1 MVMSRSYVME
11 ITTEVVRL
19 LSETAPSVLSF
30 PRAQQDRKAGRLA
43 LRHGMDTQEIVSGDD
58 LLLSVEVRPGSW
70 SDRKCWLYSVIGRTL
85 YNVIPPVRVGV
96 YRTSK
101 RSLIFSILALKCPS
115 RVLSVCG
122 KGGLECCSAFSIK
135 KLRVVRPNLCEG

>member
-43 LRHGMDTQEIVSGDD
+43 LRHGMDTQ
-58 LLLSVEVRPGSW
+58 
-70 SDRKCWLYSVIGRTL
+70 
-85 YNVIPPVRVGV
+85 
-96 YRTSK
+96 
-101 RSLIFSILALKCPS
+101 
-115 RVLSVCG
+115 VLWV
-122 KGGLECCSAFSIK
+122 L
-135 KLRVVRPNLCEG
+135 VMDH